1 MREEQSPPELERTSL
16 LLEQAIGTVTPL
28 LPLGLLLLLLE
39 LELEIGMLL
48 VENGLQRVENHGT
61 PLRLQKAGITS
72 RSRVCEWSGNV
83 AHAIFAL

>member
-28 LPLGLLLLLLE
+28 LPLGLQLLLLG
-39 LELEIGMLL
+39 LEIGMRL